1 MIIELNMRFC
11 TCFVPGSALLKIGKG
26 KNNFCD
32 QNDCRYYIY
41 IRVHTTKYRQSLAP
55 PFVGRPLG

>member
-1 MIIELNMRFC
+1 MSIELNMRFC

-32 QNDCRYYIY
+32 QNGCRYYIY
-41 IRVHTTKYRQSLAP
+41 ITRRAPLAIKNSN
-55 PFVGRPLG
+55 LT